1 MKTPRLQMGVSVLL
15 RNVQIR
21 QPRRFRMPDKG
32 EVIENR
38 ERRYFIG
45 DRIGQGGFG
54 VVYEC
59 TDDWGNPL
67 VAKIL
72 LPHERRYAEVRDSW
86 LEETAKL
93 LELRHPNIT
102 YVHDAFEHHDTFYL
116 IIERCTFPLLKVI
129 TSIGLEADRWIPYL
143 ARDVL
148 QALDYI
154 HSQGYVHKD
163 LHPGNIFVTEL
174 RQPASFFK
182 LKSAVWSFKIGDLG
196 LTRLESDIRVFQTL
210 LAEWMLPPEAI
221 DPQKFGAV
229 GRHVDIYQTGLLL
242 LAMLL
247 KEIPFFT
254 KEEIVAGIPQA
265 LAQKHDSPFAP
276 VVAKALRRHVEWRT
290 ETALEFW
297 RDIAAVVQPESVKA
311 DQSEEPGESD
321 ASEATDE
328 TRDGDEA
335 VESGDQ
341 PEAPGE
347 PESEKP

>member
-1 MKTPRLQMGVSVLL
+1 MRTPRLQKSVSVLL

-21 QPRRFRMPDKG
+21 QPRRFRVPHKG

-38 ERRYFIG
+38 DRRYYIG
-45 DRIGQGGFG
+45 ERIGQGGFG
-54 VVYEC
+54 IVYEC
-59 TDDWGNPL
+59 SDEWGNAL

-86 LEETAKL
+86 MEETTKL

-102 YVHDAFEHHDTFYL
+102 YVHDAFEHRDTFYL
-116 IIERCTFPLLKVI
+116 IIERCTFPLMKVI
-129 TSIGLEADRWIPYL
+129 TSIGMEADRWIPYL

-210 LAEWMLPPEAI
+210 LADWMLPPEAI
-221 DPQKFGAV
+221 DPEKFGAI

-247 KEIPFFT
+247 KEIPYFT
-254 KEEIVAGIPQA
+254 KEEIVGGIPQA

-290 ETALEFW
+290 QTALEFW
-297 RDIAAVVQPESVKA
+297 RDIAGVVNPGAPSAEMA
-311 DQSEEPGESD
+311 EEPD
-321 ASEATDE
+321 A
-328 TRDGDEA
+328 
-335 VESGDQ
+335 
-341 PEAPGE
+341 PEREG
-347 PESEKP
+347 